1 MEDESEKYTLSHLGI
16 LRLFAIWGL
25 LEAIIY
31 YISNGDKFKEVIIH
45 IVVFM
50 LINYIAYRYPKLIK
64 YL

>member
-31 YISNGDKFKEVIIH
+31 YISNGNKFKEVIIH
-45 IVVFM
+45 IVVFI
-50 LINYIAYRYPKLIK
+50 LINYIAYRYPRLIK

>member
-50 LINYIAYRYPKLIK
+50 LINYIAYRYPRLIK